1 MPHSDRTTLSKVPH
15 DSYRHEAFL
24 WSGEDDFLAGTAP
37 FIREG
42 LRAGQPVM
50 VAVTAPHIW
59 LLRTALGTDADRV
72 RFVDM
77 AVVGRNPARII
88 PAWREFLDVHASDG
102 RPVRGIGEP
111 IWPGRRPEEV
121 MEGQLHEALLTV
133 AIEQRIPLWLLCPYD
148 VQALALDVVTEA
160 QLSHPVLFEN
170 QGHRSSS
177 SFGGPHHIGTIFEG
191 DLPPVEMAASQ
202 WTFGRENLPA
212 IREDVTNQAL
222 RAGLSRSSSVA
233 AAQSRADSLRTADV
247 LTLAEARSK
256 RASQGV
262 DLRKHGVGP
271 VGLEPTT
278 YGLKERPK
286 PAWKAC
292 DRPFRAWFVDAG

>member
-1 MPHSDRTTLSKVPH
+1 MEWRRRLPRGDGPLHPGGPTS
-15 DSYRHEAFL
+15 
-24 WSGEDDFLAGTAP
+24 GTA
-37 FIREG
+37 RHG
-42 LRAGQPVM
+42 GRHRAAHLAVANRTGYRRRSRAVRGHGRGRPQP
-50 VAVTAPHIW
+50 
-59 LLRTALGTDADRV
+59 RADHPRLARV
-72 RFVDM
+72 R
-77 AVVGRNPARII
+77 AENA
-88 PAWREFLDVHASDG
+88 ADG
-102 RPVRGIGEP
+102 QPVRGIGEP

-121 MEGQLHEALLTV
+121 MECQLHEALLTV

-212 IREDVTNQAL
+212 IRADVTNQAL

-256 RASQGV
+256 RASQGA
-262 DLRKHGVGP
+262 DLPKRGVGP

>member
-1 MPHSDRTTLSKVPH
+1 MEWRRRLPRGDGPLYPGGPTS
-15 DSYRHEAFL
+15 
-24 WSGEDDFLAGTAP
+24 GTA
-37 FIREG
+37 RHG
-42 LRAGQPVM
+42 GRHRAAHLAVANRTGYRRRSRAVRGHGRGRPQP
-50 VAVTAPHIW
+50 
-59 LLRTALGTDADRV
+59 RADHPRLARV
-72 RFVDM
+72 R
-77 AVVGRNPARII
+77 AENA
-88 PAWREFLDVHASDG
+88 ADG
-102 RPVRGIGEP
+102 QPVRGIGEP

-121 MEGQLHEALLTV
+121 MECQLHEALLTV

-170 QGHRSSS
+170 QGHRSGS

-256 RASQGV
+256 RASQGA
-262 DLRKHGVGP
+262 DLPKRGVGP

>member
-1 MPHSDRTTLSKVPH
+1 
-15 DSYRHEAFL
+15 
-24 WSGEDDFLAGTAP
+24 
-37 FIREG
+37 
-42 LRAGQPVM
+42 
-50 VAVTAPHIW
+50 
-59 LLRTALGTDADRV
+59 
-72 RFVDM
+72 
-77 AVVGRNPARII
+77 
-88 PAWREFLDVHASDG
+88 
-102 RPVRGIGEP
+102 VRGIGEP

-121 MEGQLHEALLTV
+121 MECQLHEALLTV

-170 QGHRSSS
+170 QGHRSGS

-202 WTFGRENLPA
+202 WTFGHENLPA
-212 IREDVTNQAL
+212 IRADVTNQAL

-256 RASQGV
+256 RASQGA
-262 DLRKHGVGP
+262 DLPKRGVGP